1 MAFGS
6 IFGGFNAFHMHTIP
20 LSLDNGVNG
29 ALTGKRLQA
38 RLINQA
44 TGWVA
49 PRMRRVS
56 SGVENR
62 LWRLEEDVA
71 DVNEQLPGR
80 ASAGQVQLDAVLVLD
95 DAHGDLEQLQNDRER
110 LGPRQFGVGQHFGP
124 QRVVEHMRRA
134 REE

>member
-6 IFGGFNAFHMHTIP
+6 IFGGFNAFHMPTIP

-38 RLINQA
+38 RLKNQA
-44 TGWVA
+44 TGWIA
-49 PRMRRVS
+49 PRTGRVS

-71 DVNEQLPGR
+71 DFNEQVPGR

-95 DAHGDLEQLQNDRER
+95 DAHGDLEQLQDDRER
-110 LGPRQFGVGQHFGP
+110 LGPRQFGVNQHFGP
-124 QRVVEHMRRA
+124 QRVVEHIRRA